1 MTVLRVSGPG
11 RWVGIARQDCS
22 YEPEPTSTSSVTCS
36 QVDSSEACLPDSVG
50 DTACALAVPKHE
62 VVSLRSRY
70 GGLGSIHSGW
80 LWPQVWAIRG
90 RASVNIPSVENAVGC
105 QKHL

>member
-36 QVDSSEACLPDSVG
+36 QVDSSE
-50 DTACALAVPKHE
+50 ACALAVPKHE